1 MVSAYNDFYGK
12 AMLHNG
18 LAGALSGMREG
29 DPQSRK
35 SAVELVRKYAN
46 PQINRDSPDNAIMG
60 PAHTLLQTAYEEAK
74 TFMSKNLGAI
84 AQTAPQKA
92 LEKNALGFYPVI
104 GFEDN
109 KKLWEAHKRYFDARR
124 KLSELEGPMTQD
136 NYDRIRAAYIE
147 DKAETYEKLYD
158 KLFAN
163 VDKKLRNSLLSI
175 TLHSIGNDMIKN
187 RMGGDDEETYA
198 NIVKHKLRKEQS
210 TAKDDFEDEFPNSGE
225 KYSRLA
231 LAASVR
237 NTIRQGILTGDKEKE
252 HQAYNQAMGL
262 ILSLQEQ
269 RN

>member
-1 MVSAYNDFYGK
+1 MVSAYNEFFGK
-12 AMLHNG
+12 GRLAEEAAKDLQGMQGGDRQARLHG
-18 LAGALSGMREG
+18 
-29 DPQSRK
+29 Q
-35 SAVELVRKYAN
+35 ELGRRYVS
-46 PQINRDSPDNAIMG
+46 PQINDETPHDKVMQALHQLSG
-60 PAHTLLQTAYEEAK
+60 TAYEEAK